1 MLTVLFAV
9 NDGSIKGTAA
19 SSQSAVVVGYKILDL
34 FNVFVTMVLI
44 CPTQLRYDNPN
55 DHHRDH
61 PNDVCQPHIQ
71 ARHQHNRRARHGIR
85 QYWDCVR
92 VFIVDSASINLI
104 SFRSQETQLVGS
116 DGDEAP
122 KTDGGA
128 PTQETLPSGSHAGL
142 PTAYVYETQEVPI
155 LAVDGTTYPSRMM
168 IRSPSSTVYYGVEST
183 STPNISYVSS
193 SCASTCNLSASNA
206 ILSAALSSVLTVLL
220 IAVYN
225 WHPLV
230 SEKKLRT
237 GKK

>member
-1 MLTVLFAV
+1 MITIAIIQTTCASPISRRVINITGV
-9 NDGSIKGTAA
+9 PDTGYDSI
-19 SSQSAVVVGYKILDL
+19 
-34 FNVFVTMVLI
+34 
-44 CPTQLRYDNPN
+44 
-55 DHHRDH
+55 
-61 PNDVCQPHIQ
+61 
-71 ARHQHNRRARHGIR
+71 GI
-85 QYWDCVR
+85 V
-92 VFIVDSASINLI
+92 
-104 SFRSQETQLVGS
+104 SQETQLVGS

-225 WHPLV
+225 WFRRY
-230 SEKKLRT
+230 LRRNFERSKNDSDT
-237 GKK
+237 CGKKVASPFLAYSDPSGVAVPEKHSHL